1 MFDNGEAMFDDGEA
15 MFDDREAMFEDE
27 EAMFDDRE
35 AMFEDREAMFD
46 DREAML
52 KSLWWGGGGVVGWVP
67 VHRLVTAT
75 VRFGCDNKPSSGAE
89 GAKIFLKCQK
99 IINLGKISSDRKKH
113 SCLQKPMRPT
123 VVEDGILSGC
133 YPLMT

>member
-52 KSLWWGGGGVVGWVP
+52 KSLWWGGGGGWVP

-75 VRFGCDNKPSSGAE
+75 VRFGCDN
-89 GAKIFLKCQK
+89 FLEA
-99 IINLGKISSDRKKH
+99 IASLGLLFSLGH
-113 SCLQKPMRPT
+113 SVSHSVTILQFLQKRWLT
-123 VVEDGILSGC
+123 
-133 YPLMT
+133 TFF

>member
-52 KSLWWGGGGVVGWVP
+52 KSLWWGGGWVP

-75 VRFGCDNKPSSGAE
+75 VRFGCDNRSGSNSREKEVTLE
-89 GAKIFLKCQK
+89 GVVKHKEELMKLLEIEERNFLARKEG
-99 IINLGKISSDRKKH
+99 IERNLVEIEKH
-113 SCLQKPMRPT
+113 EIVLR
-123 VVEDGILSGC
+123 
-133 YPLMT
+133 YF

>member
-52 KSLWWGGGGVVGWVP
+52 KSLWWGGGWGGFQSIAWSQP
-67 VHRLVTAT
+67 QSGLAVTISAL
-75 VRFGCDNKPSSGAE
+75 GCLYG
-89 GAKIFLKCQK
+89 IFL
-99 IINLGKISSDRKKH
+99 
-113 SCLQKPMRPT
+113 
-123 VVEDGILSGC
+123 
-133 YPLMT
+133 

>member
-52 KSLWWGGGGVVGWVP
+52 KSLWWGGGVVGGFQSIAWSQPQSGLAVTTSWGCAR
-67 VHRLVTAT
+67 HDLDLVG
-75 VRFGCDNKPSSGAE
+75 V
-89 GAKIFLKCQK
+89 
-99 IINLGKISSDRKKH
+99 
-113 SCLQKPMRPT
+113 
-123 VVEDGILSGC
+123 
-133 YPLMT
+133 

>member
-52 KSLWWGGGGVVGWVP
+52 KSLWWGGGVGWVP

-75 VRFGCDNKPSSGAE
+75 VRFGCDN
-89 GAKIFLKCQK
+89 
-99 IINLGKISSDRKKH
+99 SDPAA
-113 SCLQKPMRPT
+113 LQYS
-123 VVEDGILSGC
+123 L
-133 YPLMT
+133 

>member
-1 MFDNGEAMFDDGEA
+1 

-52 KSLWWGGGGVVGWVP
+52 KSLWWGGGGWVP

-75 VRFGCDNKPSSGAE
+75 VRFGCDNN
-89 GAKIFLKCQK
+89 AK
-99 IINLGKISSDRKKH
+99 
-113 SCLQKPMRPT
+113 LQYS
-123 VVEDGILSGC
+123 IAN
-133 YPLMT
+133 